1 MEFLNVFFGVI
12 ALIILEIVLGI
23 DNLVFLSIL
32 TEKLPREERKRAR
45 HWGLTFAWVTRLGL
59 LASAVWLVKL
69 TKPFL
74 IIGSLSFSVRDIFLF
89 AGGAFLIYKAT
100 QEIHAEVGETAAE
113 QQAVYNVA
121 ATMRGVVIQIGLMD
135 IIFSL
140 DSVLTA
146 IGLTDNFIIMAVAI
160 TSAILVMVYAS
171 EPVGHFI
178 EKHPSIKM
186 LALSFLILIGML
198 LVADSFAFHV
208 PRGYLYFAMGF
219 SLAVE
224 SLNLIRQS
232 RRRQKKNNQDSL

>member
-1 MEFLNVFFGVI
+1 MGILELIVGVL

-32 TEKLPREERKRAR
+32 TEKLPKAQRKQAR
-45 HWGLTFAWVTRLGL
+45 RWGLTFAWATRLML
-59 LASAVWLVKL
+59 LASAVWLAKL

-74 IIGSLSFSVRDIFLF
+74 VWAHFSFSVRDLFLF
-89 AGGAFLIYKAT
+89 GGGAFLIAKAT
-100 QEIHAEVGETAAE
+100 QEIHFEVAETKAE
-113 QQAVYNVA
+113 QKSIRTAP
-121 ATMRGVVIQIGLMD
+121 ATFRSVVIQVGLMD

-146 IGLTDNFIIMAVAI
+146 IGLTNNFMVMAVAI
-160 TSAILVMVYAS
+160 TCAILVMIYAS
-171 EPVGHFI
+171 EPVSEFI

-186 LALSFLILIGML
+186 LALCFLILIGML

-219 SLAVE
+219 SLGVE
-224 SLNLIRQS
+224 SLNLLKQA
-232 RRRQKKNNQDSL
+232 RRRKETKELQKE